1 MNKGL
6 ILTLVTFLFVGAIS
20 ALMYISY
27 SNNEI
32 RLAELVSAQ
41 VDTRDAN
48 YDKAWKVIQQQAQLT
63 DRYANDFKEVYKAML
78 EGRYGEDGS
87 QAMFQWLQ
95 EQNPQLDA
103 SMYQTVQFT
112 IEARQE
118 EFFNE
123 QKKLISYNREHVVLR
138 KTFPGSLFVGNRPDV
153 EFNII
158 TSTRT
163 QEVAQSGKEDDVS
176 VF

>member
-6 ILTLVTFLFVGAIS
+6 ILTLVTLLFVGLIS
-20 ALMYISY
+20 VFMYVSY
-27 SNNEI
+27 SNKEI
-32 RLAELVSAQ
+32 RLSSLVSAQ

-63 DRYANDFKEVYKAML
+63 DRYANDFKEVYKSML
-78 EGRYGEDGS
+78 EGRYGENGS

-103 SMYQTVQFT
+103 SMYQTVQVT
-112 IEARQE
+112 IEAQRE

-138 KTFPGSLFVGNRPDV
+138 KEFPGSLFIGNRPDV

-163 QEVAQSGKEDDVS
+163 QEAAASGKEDNVS